1 MLFLDPLEITWLF
14 PRVFQ
19 SKTEKTEKKKEG
31 EEEEEDD
38 DEDGDEH
45 NEDEDGDAKIPAE
58 NDVISRPSRSNI
70 IFSLCFR
77 GK

>member
-1 MLFLDPLEITWLF
+1 MLFLDPLEITCFF

-19 SKTEKTEKKKEG
+19 SKTEKTEKKKEA

-45 NEDEDGDAKIPAE
+45 NEDEDGDGKIAAE
-58 NDVISRPSRSNI
+58 KRCY
-70 IFSLCFR
+70 F
-77 GK
+77 